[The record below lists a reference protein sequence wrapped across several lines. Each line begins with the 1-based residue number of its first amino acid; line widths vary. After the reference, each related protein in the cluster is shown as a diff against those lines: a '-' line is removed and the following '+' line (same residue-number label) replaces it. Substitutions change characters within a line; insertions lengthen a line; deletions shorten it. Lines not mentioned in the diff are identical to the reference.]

1 MVGRKEEKKY
11 LLSLIDEEEPQFI
24 AVFGRRRIGKT
35 YLVRESF
42 GHKFTF
48 QHTGISNN
56 HTKYAIHPT
65 LITTYGVEENAY
77 SGEIQAI
84 ITSEALFA

>member
-1 MVGRKEEKKY
+1 MVGRKEEKNY
-11 LLSLIDEEEPQFI
+11 LLSLINEEEPQFI

-56 HTKYAIHPT
+56 QIEPGARKTAQLNK
-65 LITTYGVEENAY
+65 
-77 SGEIQAI
+77 
-84 ITSEALFA
+84 FAESLKDAGYDLER